1 MKDIDQIGQLL
12 DMAESVSEKIT
23 DLNGRIAK
31 IKSAVILFF
40 TFSLFPVYL
49 ALKVGGGASIHVEI
63 FAEVF
68 RFLVAGFVVVMV
80 IFLATAYRKIIH
92 FERAKKL
99 EIAILHDLLPMIHEY
114 RSYLYDVENSYIDR
128 AIIDMRLKRIEYSGR
143 Y

>member
-12 DMAESVSEKIT
+12 DMAESVSEKIA
-23 DLNGRIAK
+23 DFNEKISR
-31 IKSAVILFF
+31 IKSAIILFF

-49 ALKVGGGASIHVEI
+49 AFKVDNGAVQSAF

-68 RFLVAGFVVVMV
+68 RFLVAGFFVVTVT
-80 IFLATAYRKIIH
+80 FLATAYRKVTH
-92 FERAKKL
+92 FQRAKKL